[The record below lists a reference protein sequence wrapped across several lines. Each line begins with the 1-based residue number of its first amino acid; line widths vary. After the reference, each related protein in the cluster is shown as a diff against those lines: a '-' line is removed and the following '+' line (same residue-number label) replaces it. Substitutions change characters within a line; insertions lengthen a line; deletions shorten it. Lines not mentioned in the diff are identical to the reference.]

1 MAPEPAEYRCGTCES
16 RGLHITA
23 VPNVISNFWQI
34 TCLNGHVLV
43 PVPGQD
49 LVISNHVTPREL
61 VEAVRN
67 SFQNGWEAGRRA
79 ERGLRK

>member
-16 RGLHITA
+16 RGLHVTA
-23 VPNVISNFWQI
+23 VAYGWQI

-79 ERGLRK
+79 ERGEAS